1 MAFRKKSEGLLTIE
15 QTRDLQAVRR
25 LLAEG
30 GLSDVGVDSPASCY
44 VMAYHGR
51 APIGVVGVEAKVTAA
66 LICSVFINHQF
77 RDHPVAADLF
87 AAARKAAHSR
97 GACELY
103 GLGFRSEENDF
114 FKRLGF
120 EEVRL
125 ADLLCRLD
133 GVPQIEYCKSHPE
146 ELERGVAY
154 RLDISRDGVIE
165 R

>member
-15 QTRDLQAVRR
+15 QTRDLESVRR
-25 LLAEG
+25 LLADG
-30 GLSDVGVDSPASCY
+30 GRSDSGVDSPASCY
-44 VMAYHGR
+44 IMAYHGR
-51 APIGVVGVEAKVTAA
+51 TPIGVVGIETNVTAA
-66 LICSVFINHQF
+66 LICSVFLNEQF

-87 AAARKAAHSR
+87 AAARKAAHTR
-97 GACELY
+97 GARELY
-103 GLGFRSEENDF
+103 GLGSHSESNVF
-114 FKRLGF
+114 FNRLGF

-125 ADLLCRLD
+125 SELLCRLD

-146 ELERGVAY
+146 EMPDIVAF